1 MRANAHPASS
11 GVESGFSPVD
21 NELPL
26 RWLRRLHLVPSRGLG
41 TRRRALFFVAL
52 TWLPIAVWAA
62 MSGRL
67 LDPSS
72 GESLLRHYGINVRCL
87 VAIPL
92 LILGEAT
99 LHATVL
105 HIASQFV
112 SSGIVPAAQL
122 PALEAS
128 LRQARRMR
136 DSSLPWV
143 LVFGVTVAWALIDK
157 PDAHEDALAWA
168 LSADGELGFG
178 GWWFAYIARPIFLAV
193 LLGWLWRV
201 LLIAYWF
208 WRVARLELSLVP
220 THPDRVGGLA
230 FVQKLPNAFELVT
243 LAMSAVV
250 ASGWAHEVTVHGAT
264 LESYKLIAAA
274 FVIVWTL
281 FMLLPLVAFAPTLHA
296 ARAQALPEYAALVGV
311 QGRLVH
317 RRWILR
323 EPVDDTPILDAPEI
337 GPVADAAA
345 MYDAVKS
352 MRVVPVGKTAIL
364 KILIPL
370 AIPMVIVTALQI
382 PIGDLLLK
390 VVKAVL

>member
-1 MRANAHPASS
+1 MSPDGHRSS
-11 GVESGFSPVD
+11 SEVESGFSPVD

-26 RWLRRLHLVPSRGLG
+26 RWLRRLRLVPERGLG

-62 MSGRL
+62 MAGRL
-67 LDPSS
+67 MDPSS

-92 LILGEAT
+92 LILGEAA

-105 HIASQFV
+105 RIASQFL
-112 SSGIVPAAQL
+112 SSGIVPAAQQ
-122 PALEAS
+122 PALEAT
-128 LRQARRMR
+128 LRRVRRIR

-143 LVFGVTVAWALIDK
+143 LVFGVTLAWLLIDK
-157 PDAHEDALAWA
+157 PDEHGDALSWA
-168 LSADGELGFG
+168 LSPDGKLGFG
-178 GWWFAYIARPIFLAV
+178 GWWFAYVARPVFLAI

-201 LLIAYWF
+201 LLVAYWF
-208 WRVARLELSLVP
+208 WCVARLELSLVP

-250 ASGWAHEVTVHGAT
+250 ASGWAHEITVHGAT

-281 FMLLPLVAFAPTLHA
+281 FMLLPLLAFAPTLHA
-296 ARAQALPEYAALVGV
+296 VRARALPAYAALVGE

-323 EPVDDTPILDAPEI
+323 EPVEDTPILDAPEI

-345 MYDAVKS
+345 MYDAVKR
-352 MRVVPVGKTAIL
+352 MRAVPIGRTAIL
-364 KILIPL
+364 KILVPL
-370 AIPMVIVTALQI
+370 AIPMLIVTALQV
-382 PIGDLLLK
+382 PIGELLLK
-390 VVKAVL
+390 VVNAVL